1 MQVADLQ
8 KTINNLNTC
17 FLTFTDELVASG
29 WLEKDPQVTKSL
41 QSTIEHFI
49 TIARTSHVHDENN
62 LTTGGKGDSGSSATI
77 SPAPEDG
84 QNAAAV
90 PWNESTDLMLNTGMN
105 LSTIT
110 IHDLYG
116 TSSRQQ
122 HTAASEPEEIVAQ
135 SVQNNDTAGPT
146 SLQIFPY
153 GSIPAYN
160 DTLNYMP
167 QTSIPADLFKLTF
180 AQKLHI
186 EAIRAG
192 LRLVC
197 TAEDSSQLFFR
208 VFRRVLDFSTRESYR
223 AHLNRVLNKNFGQS
237 LLPPP
242 ESDLEKLWPGGD
254 SSVWLNASDV
264 ASHFRSIGMD
274 FDSSLDI
281 VNVEVNPRFLPNTQR
296 DMEPGAGLAT
306 FPVDGFSKFRHQQRP
321 NNGTGFSG
329 AAYQQRVVAASQ
341 AVDESGIYT
350 TGPAYTTRSYGRSF
364 MSVDMSRLIHGE

>member
-1 MQVADLQ
+1 MQVADLH
-8 KTINNLNTC
+8 KTIKNLNTC
-17 FLTFTDELVASG
+17 FLTFTDDLVASG

-49 TIARTSHVHDENN
+49 TIVRTSHVHDENN
-62 LTTGGKGDSGSSATI
+62 PATGGKGDSGSSATI

-84 QNAAAV
+84 QDAAAV
-90 PWNESTDLMLNTGMN
+90 PWNESTVLMSNTGMEF
-105 LSTIT
+105 STIT
-110 IHDLYG
+110 VQDLYG

-135 SVQNNDTAGPT
+135 SVQNDEAAGPT

-153 GSIPAYN
+153 GSIPAHD

-167 QTSIPADLFKLTF
+167 QISIPADLFKLTF

-197 TAEDSSQLFFR
+197 TAEDSSQLFFQ

-223 AHLNRVLNKNFGQS
+223 AHLNRVLNEGFGQS
-237 LLPPP
+237 FLPPP
-242 ESDLEKLWPGGD
+242 ERDLEKPWPGGD

-274 FDSSLDI
+274 FDSSLNI
-281 VNVEVNPRFLPNTQR
+281 VNVEVNPRFLPNIR
-296 DMEPGAGLAT
+296 PDVEPGAGFAT
-306 FPVDGFSKFRHQQRP
+306 FSVDGFSKSRHQQRP
-321 NNGTGFSG
+321 NNGTGLSG
-329 AAYQQRVVAASQ
+329 AAYQQHVVAASQ
-341 AVDESGIYT
+341 AVDKSGTYA
-350 TGPAYTTRSYGRSF
+350 TGPAYTTRSYGKSF
-364 MSVDMSRLIHGE
+364 MSVDVSRLIHGE